1 MELAC
6 VDRALAVAMRE
17 TVNRQFQERLEHE
30 TARSAVLLDRFESFA
45 RETGE
50 RFCRRCVRSVL
61 REETTHCPCGTR
73 VCPFCCVWTQHHVCR
88 LHRWRLVPAL
98 CAQTQIKNAHTMELA
113 RVDAALAVVVRET
126 LNRQLQERLEKE
138 QEQSAMLLQR
148 LVALAHES
156 GKLFCHRCTSAT
168 DRLDHC
174 ACGAHMCKGCQVA
187 TDCPCKTCCV
197 DCARQICSVICF
209 VCVRCQD

>member
-1 MELAC
+1 
-6 VDRALAVAMRE
+6 
-17 TVNRQFQERLEHE
+17 
-30 TARSAVLLDRFESFA
+30 
-45 RETGE
+45 
-50 RFCRRCVRSVL
+50 
-61 REETTHCPCGTR
+61 
-73 VCPFCCVWTQHHVCR
+73 
-88 LHRWRLVPAL
+88 
-98 CAQTQIKNAHTMELA
+98 MELA